1 MTISLGLKN
10 GTITTRAMAHAQA
23 ADPIAKIVSP
33 VSWGHKIQSRSG
45 PAIESASPHDTESDT
60 GTQAKGISA
69 KIVIAWASKKAVPFA
84 KGSASGATTGAAKEA
99 TELTR
104 LTVSASVKS
113 GATTRFATGETS
125 GNCEKSA
132 AENGVVAT
140 MAANV
145 SARGSA
151 IRRTMGTADSH
162 DEMSGM
168 SAMIPSV
175 DIAER
180 KNDIDTLDCGEMAM
194 ITTMHAPSAESVARR
209 RRARNDVMPTT
220 AIAAAR
226 SADMGIPVST
236 R

>member
-1 MTISLGLKN
+1 
-10 GTITTRAMAHAQA
+10 MAHAQA
-23 ADPIAKIVSP
+23 ADPIAKIVAP
-33 VSWGHKIQSRSG
+33 VSWGHKIQSRNG
-45 PAIESASPHDTESDT
+45 PAIESASPHGTESDT

-104 LTVSASVKS
+104 LTVSASMKS

-194 ITTMHAPSAESVARR
+194 ITTMHAPSAESAARR

-220 AIAAAR
+220 AIDAAR

>member
-1 MTISLGLKN
+1 M
-10 GTITTRAMAHAQA
+10 
-23 ADPIAKIVSP
+23 
-33 VSWGHKIQSRSG
+33 
-45 PAIESASPHDTESDT
+45 
-60 GTQAKGISA
+60 
-69 KIVIAWASKKAVPFA
+69 
-84 KGSASGATTGAAKEA
+84 
-99 TELTR
+99 
-104 LTVSASVKS
+104 KS

-132 AENGVVAT
+132 AENGVVAA

-145 SARGSA
+145 SAKGSA

-180 KNDIDTLDCGEMAM
+180 KKDIDTLDCGEIAM

-209 RRARNDVMPTT
+209 RRARNDIMPTI

-226 SADMGIPVST
+226 SADMGIPVSN